1 MKYIL
6 GNDNILA
13 LLGAVGLVRVFT
25 PYSIATCIAG
35 GFVTTFANQAEQMFV
50 KGIEKWGT
58 EFESVYENKDWCFL
72 FL

>member
-25 PYSIATCIAG
+25 PYSIAPCIAG
-35 GFVTTFANQAEQMFV
+35 GFVTTFANQVKQMFV

-58 EFESVYENKDWCFL
+58 EFKSVYENKDWCFL

>member
-13 LLGAVGLVRVFT
+13 LLGAVVLVRVFT
-25 PYSIATCIAG
+25 PYIIATCIAD
-35 GFVTTFANQAEQMFV
+35 GFVTTFANQVKQMFV